1 MNVEFY
7 LIFLVILL
15 EFVKITYRNLRK
27 SNKLFITELGILLL
41 ALIVISYSMTGA
53 LLIFPILL
61 LIIVTIDYIEVHN
74 KTKNLLILKIT
85 LVLSLIAAGI
95 YYIIRVI

>member
-27 SNKLFITELGILLL
+27 SNKLFITLLL